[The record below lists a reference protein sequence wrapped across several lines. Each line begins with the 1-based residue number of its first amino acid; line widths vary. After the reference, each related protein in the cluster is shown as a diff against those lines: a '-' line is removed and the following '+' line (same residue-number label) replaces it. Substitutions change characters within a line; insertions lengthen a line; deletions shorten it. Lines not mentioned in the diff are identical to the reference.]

1 LFLAISFFWD
11 CEDFKSVKNSF
22 VRQLLRERI
31 FLELYRLLDF
41 GGLHAD
47 KRALESGAF
56 LILAGKWFCV
66 GRIERVAKCRI
77 FTQKCQL

>member
-1 LFLAISFFWD
+1 MFLAISFFGD
-11 CEDFKSVKNSF
+11 CEDFKSVKSSF
-22 VRQLLRERI
+22 ARQLLRERI
-31 FLELYRLLDF
+31 FLKFYRLLDF

>member
-1 LFLAISFFWD
+1 M
-11 CEDFKSVKNSF
+11 
-22 VRQLLRERI
+22 RQLLRERI

-56 LILAGKWFCV
+56 LILAGKWGFALDALN
-66 GRIERVAKCRI
+66 GWLNAEFLRKNANFKTFRIAGMM
-77 FTQKCQL
+77 FPSN